1 MRKNILKD
9 NRGLTLVEMLISFA
23 ILSMMMVAVF
33 AFMANMTKQYQN
45 SNNEVTVQNE
55 VQTLMQ
61 QLENYIIDANMGVE
75 VDGNDLYV
83 MSEDEFCVIS
93 YDDEC
98 LYYSGYDSSD
108 LSEDYNN
115 ATKDTVC
122 DAAKAIYSSSDRDL
136 LAEYVTAFVAT
147 TSFTSETNYVSLEI
161 TIEKTSRSY
170 TATKNIYL
178 RNQIVPT
185 VSPTASGATATST
198 PVPSSGGSA
207 TATPTPTD
215 VPTST
220 PGATPTPININTYTI
235 TISGE
240 PYYYVQ
246 VILEIE
252 EDGFTSYVYAG
263 AYLGSS
269 GYSEVTGTYTGT
281 YTGNYTLQT
290 DSPYTYTI
298 NVTVSE

>member
-1 MRKNILKD
+1 MKKILRD

-33 AFMANMTKQYQN
+33 AFMSNMTKQYQN

-61 QLENYIIDANMGVE
+61 QLENYIIDADMGVKL
-75 VDGNDLYV
+75 VGNDLYV
-83 MSEDEFCVIS
+83 MSEEEFCVIS

-98 LYYSGYDSSD
+98 LYYSGYDSTD
-108 LSEDYNN
+108 LSEDYKN
-115 ATKDTVC
+115 ATKDTVY
-122 DAAKAIYSSSDRDL
+122 DAASAIYNIIDREL
-136 LAEYVTAFVAT
+136 LAEYVKAFNVT
-147 TSFTSETNYVSLEI
+147 TSFTSETNYVTLEI

-185 VSPTASGATATST
+185 VTPTTAGASTTATPT
-198 PVPSSGGSA
+198 PEPSVSGSA

-215 VPTST
+215 VPTAT
-220 PGATPTPININTYTI
+220 PEPSPTPIDIHTYTVGI
-235 TISGE
+235 AGE

-246 VILEIE
+246 VVLDIE
-252 EDGFTSYVYAG
+252 ENGYTTHVYAG
-263 AYLGSS
+263 AYLDSS

-281 YTGNYTLQT
+281 YLG
-290 DSPYTYTI
+290 TYTTSI
-298 NVTVSE
+298 EGYTITVTVDE